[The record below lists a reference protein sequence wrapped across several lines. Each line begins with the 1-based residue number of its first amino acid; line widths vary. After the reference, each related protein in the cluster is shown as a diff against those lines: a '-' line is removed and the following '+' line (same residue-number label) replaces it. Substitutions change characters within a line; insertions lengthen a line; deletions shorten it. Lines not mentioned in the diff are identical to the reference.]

1 MKMQPKT
8 LIIILILLIISLAAL
23 NLFKKTSQPLQ
34 VISVS
39 PLNGAENVDLDVS
52 LEIRFNR
59 EPTTFSVLSQPEID
73 YSLQTSN
80 STVTLVLNR
89 PLEPKTQYSLT
100 VLSQGK
106 AISSWSFTTRLF
118 TEGEAIKEEIKITQ
132 KAYPLI
138 DFVPYET
145 ENFRIAYE
153 DPLYLRV
160 KIKKKNVSAI
170 KKEVLDWIRSKG
182 VDPQTHQIEWVTPGP

>member
-1 MKMQPKT
+1 MKIQPKT
-8 LIIILILLIISLAAL
+8 LIIILILLIIVLAVF
-23 NLFKKTSQPLQ
+23 NIFKKRSQPLQ
-34 VISVS
+34 VISAS

-80 STVTLVLNR
+80 STVTLVLNQ
-89 PLEPKTQYSLT
+89 PLKPKTQYSLT

-106 AISSWSFTTRLF
+106 TIFAWSFTTRLF
-118 TEGEAIKEEIKITQ
+118 TEGEAIEEEIKITQ
-132 KAYPLI
+132 KTYPLI

>member
-1 MKMQPKT
+1 MKIQPKT
-8 LIIILILLIISLAAL
+8 LIIILILLIIVLAAL
-23 NLFKKTSQPLQ
+23 NLFKKPYQPLQ

-39 PLNGAENVDLDVS
+39 PLNSAEDVDLDVP

-73 YSLQTSN
+73 YSPQTSD
-80 STVTLVLNR
+80 TTLTLVLNQ
-89 PLEPKTQYSLT
+89 PLKPKTQYSLT

-106 AISSWSFTTRLF
+106 TISSWSFTTRLF
-118 TEGEAIKEEIKITQ
+118 TEGEAIEEEIKITQ
-132 KAYPLI
+132 ETYPLI

-153 DPLYLRV
+153 EPLYLRV
-160 KIKKKNVSAI
+160 KIKKKNVSTI
-170 KKEVLDWIRSKG
+170 KKEVLDWIRSKE
-182 VDPQTHQIEWVTPGP
+182 VDPQTHQIEWLTPGP

>member
-1 MKMQPKT
+1 M
-8 LIIILILLIISLAAL
+8 LIVALAAF
-23 NLFKKTSQPLQ
+23 NLFKKPYQPLQ

-59 EPTTFSVLSQPEID
+59 QPTTFSVLSQPEID

-89 PLEPKTQYSLT
+89 PLKPKTQYSLT

-106 AISSWSFTTRLF
+106 TIFAWSFTTRLF
-118 TEGEAIKEEIKITQ
+118 TEGEAIEEEIKITQ
-132 KAYPLI
+132 KTYPLI